1 MPPFAFVALLAG
13 AAILPPGVTSELD
26 SRYPGWQMAP
36 VAPQITAWF
45 REYRFQFAPN
55 LVTGDFD
62 GDGKTD
68 YVLQIQTKERQQILI
83 AFLDRGRKFETHIL
97 ASDPPDPFSYLLRM
111 DKGSKDFDFT
121 TLRPFRHPVDAV
133 DLMYF
138 ERTPLTFMYR
148 KGVFRK
154 MLSPADEEIEK

>member
-1 MPPFAFVALLAG
+1 MLPIAFLLLTLPQ
-13 AAILPPGVTSELD
+13 AITVELD
-26 SRYPGWQMAP
+26 SRYSGWKLAP
-36 VAPQITAWF
+36 VAPQIRAWF
-45 REYRFQFAPN
+45 TEYRFPFDPN

-68 YVLQIQTKERQQILI
+68 YVLQIQTAGAKQVMI
-83 AFLDRGRKFETHIL
+83 AFMDRGVGFETHIL
-97 ASDPPDPFSYLLRM
+97 ATDALDPFRYLLRM

-121 TLRPFRHPVDAV
+121 KLKPFRHPVDAV

-138 ERTPLTFMYR
+138 DKAPLTFMYR

-154 MLSPADEEIEK
+154 MLSPADEEMDK

>member
-1 MPPFAFVALLAG
+1 MFLSVVFSFLA
-13 AAILPPGVTSELD
+13 AAASLPPAVTSELD
-26 SRYPGWQMAP
+26 SRHSGWKLAP
-36 VAPQITAWF
+36 AAPQIQNWF
-45 REYRFQFAPN
+45 AEYRFRFAPN

-68 YVLQIQTKERQQILI
+68 YVLQIQTKQGQQVMI
-83 AFLDRGRKFETHIL
+83 AFLDRSGKFETHVL
-97 ASDPPDPFSYLLRM
+97 ATDTPDPFRFLLRM

-121 TLRPFRHPVDAV
+121 TLKPFRHPVDAV

-138 ERTPLTFMYR
+138 DKTPLTFLYR

-154 MLSPADEEIEK
+154 MLSPSDEEIEK